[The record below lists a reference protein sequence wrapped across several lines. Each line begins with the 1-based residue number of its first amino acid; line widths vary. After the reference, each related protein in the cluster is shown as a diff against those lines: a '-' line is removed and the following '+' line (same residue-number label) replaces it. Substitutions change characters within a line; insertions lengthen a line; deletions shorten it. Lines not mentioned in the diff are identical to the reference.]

1 MTPLQS
7 VSLVAWVAVAAV
19 GGWLVHGNSRP
30 ASPCALKA
38 ERKLPVGF
46 RLRDGDWSGPDGV
59 ASVSGKYANRDYERR
74 DDICANQLDDVP
86 RLMVP
91 KDHYPLVLQ
100 TAAAHLNAGAKV
112 SLAREGW
119 MLYDVPVITV
129 LCPNNVC
136 NAIVVAVPD
145 IQMEKASATPPPA
158 VMLHTLP

>member
-1 MTPLQS
+1 
-7 VSLVAWVAVAAV
+7 
-19 GGWLVHGNSRP
+19 
-30 ASPCALKA
+30 
-38 ERKLPVGF
+38 
-46 RLRDGDWSGPDGV
+46 
-59 ASVSGKYANRDYERR
+59 
-74 DDICANQLDDVP
+74 
-86 RLMVP
+86 MVP